1 MLPYVGNIG
10 TIGTNG
16 ITNGTIGKTLNGIC
30 LPMVPFLPLERTTN
44 ARIVVTKEGVTKLLK
59 GLNTSK
65 ALGPDEL
72 HPRVLKE
79 LAMEL
84 GRVFAHLFQQS
95 IDTGEIPK
103 EWSLANICPLFK
115 KGDRSLARNYCP
127 VSLTCIPCKLL
138 EHIVC
143 SNIMAHLDEHEL
155 LSDRQHAFR
164 KWHSCETQLTTVI
177 NDWAKIKRPGRPFYT
192 RF

>member
-1 MLPYVGNIG
+1 MCAIFRKNYASYISCEMLIYLRCHLQCGVSVAFVNLIVLLLSF
-10 TIGTNG
+10 IS
-16 ITNGTIGKTLNGIC
+16 L
-30 LPMVPFLPLERTTN
+30 FYD
-44 ARIVVTKEGVTKLLK
+44 IVVTKEGVTKLLK
-59 GLNTSK
+59 GLNPSK

-84 GRVFAHLFQQS
+84 GPVFAHFFQQS

-115 KGDRSLARNYCP
+115 KGDRSLARNYRP

-164 KWHSCETQLTTVI
+164 
-177 NDWAKIKRPGRPFYT
+177 
-192 RF
+192 

>member
-1 MLPYVGNIG
+1 MDRS
-10 TIGTNG
+10 
-16 ITNGTIGKTLNGIC
+16 
-30 LPMVPFLPLERTTN
+30 VPFMHD
-44 ARIVVTKEGVTKLLK
+44 IVVTKEGVTKLLK
-59 GLNTSK
+59 GLNPSK

-84 GRVFAHLFQQS
+84 GPVFAHLFQQS

-115 KGDRSLARNYCP
+115 KGDRSLARNYRP

-177 NDWAKIKRPGRPFYT
+177 NDWAKILDKKARSTLLYSILKRLSILLPMNSLKANCLAME
-192 RF
+192 